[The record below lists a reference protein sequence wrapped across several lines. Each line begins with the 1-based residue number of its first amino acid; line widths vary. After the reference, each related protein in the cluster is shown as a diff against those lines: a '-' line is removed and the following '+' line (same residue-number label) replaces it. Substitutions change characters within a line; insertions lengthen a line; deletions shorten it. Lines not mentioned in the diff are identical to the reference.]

1 MAANLGAHETMEL
14 HELLAASVSDIN
26 TMRLYRPHI
35 QDQRLAQI
43 ADKQLQFAIQS
54 YNHCVQ
60 AVQQLAGAQQGM
72 YAAPP
77 AAPYGM
83 PRNAAPVYGLDHPVP
98 LSPDNRIDDR
108 DVAFALLNL
117 HKAGATMKI
126 IAALECANPQL
137 RANLQQGA
145 VNCSEQAYEIWQ
157 YMNQAGYY
165 QVPTMKEIT
174 TETTLNAYQPA
185 AGLNPMG
192 MGMTGGMSP
201 SPMMN
206 GGMHVPPMNGGMPQ

>member
-14 HELLAASVSDIN
+14 HELLSASVSNIH
-26 TMRLYRPHI
+26 TMQLYRPHI

-43 ADKQLQFAIQS
+43 ADKQLQFAIQE

-60 AVQQLAGAQQGM
+60 SAQQLAGQLQVMNAGPQSS
-72 YAAPP
+72 A
-77 AAPYGM
+77 YGM
-83 PRNAAPVYGLDHPVP
+83 PRAGAPVYGLDHPAP
-98 LSPDNRIDDR
+98 IGPDNRIDDR

-117 HKAGATMKI
+117 HKSSATMKI

-174 TETTLNAYQPA
+174 TETTLGAYQPA
-185 AGLNPMG
+185 NMAAPMGAPMGMRMG
-192 MGMTGGMSP
+192 MGMDP
-201 SPMMN
+201 SRYVNP
-206 GGMHVPPMNGGMPQ
+206 GMPQ